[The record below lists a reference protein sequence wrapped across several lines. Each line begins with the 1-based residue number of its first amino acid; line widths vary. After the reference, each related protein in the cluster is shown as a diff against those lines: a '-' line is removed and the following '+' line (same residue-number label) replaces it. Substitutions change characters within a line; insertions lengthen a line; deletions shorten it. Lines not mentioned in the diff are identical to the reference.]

1 MHVQLAGSARAIP
14 SCRTDESGTLMM
26 LPTDIALVRD
36 PGFRPYVELYAKSQ
50 DAWFRDFAAA
60 VRLLVSWHAA
70 FVVTVYACTWIDAT
84 VFEAAVSG
92 LPCRSAA

>member
-60 VRLLVSWHAA
+60 VRLLVSWLAR
-70 FVVTVYACTWIDAT
+70 VK
-84 VFEAAVSG
+84 
-92 LPCRSAA
+92 CRARRIRGDGVCMHVD